1 MIYIGVDPGKSG
13 GIAFIDDE
21 NNLQCFRFNQDL
33 DALISDIK
41 IIRKIDKCVAKLELV
56 HSFPNQ
62 GVRSTFSFGENYG
75 IWQGILSALDIKY
88 TKVTPKKW
96 MSHYGVLPKVKKD
109 RKNKL
114 KEIAQKG
121 YPDTKVTLYVAD
133 AILIAKYTKEKYE
146 ESKNTNRSSIRNK
159 KAPISNR
166 ANNARPRNEMSKTK
180 SSRRRKQRAKV

>member
-1 MIYIGVDPGKSG
+1 MIYIGIDPGKSG

-33 DALISDIK
+33 NALISDIK

-62 GVRSTFSFGENYG
+62 GVKSTFSFGENYG
-75 IWQGILSALDIKY
+75 FWHGIFSALDIKY

-96 MSHYGVLPKVKKD
+96 MSYYGVLPKVKKD

-114 KEIAQKG
+114 KEMAQEE

-146 ESKNTNRSSIRNK
+146 ESKNTSRSSTRNK
-159 KAPISNR
+159 KTTISDR
-166 ANNARPRNEMSKTK
+166 TDNARPRNKMSKAK
-180 SSRRRKQRAKV
+180 GSRRRK

>member
-13 GIAFIDDE
+13 GIAFIDDD
-21 NNLQCFRFNQDL
+21 NNLQCFRFPKDL
-33 DALISDIK
+33 STLITDIK

-62 GVRSTFSFGENYG
+62 GVKSTFSFGENYG
-75 IWQGILSALDIKY
+75 IWQGILSSLDIKY

-114 KEIAQKG
+114 KEIAQKA
-121 YPDTKVTLYVAD
+121 YPDTRITLYVAD

-146 ESKNTNRSSIRNK
+146 ESKNTSRSSTRNK
-159 KAPISNR
+159 KTTISNR
-166 ANNARPRNEMSKTK
+166 TNNARPRNKMSKAK
-180 SSRRRKQRAKV
+180 SSRRRK